1 MAHRIFSLWEK
12 IDRKIGNP
20 KIKVGI
26 FVAVLFAI
34 QLFLARKA
42 LATPIVDI
50 GAYMATGGPLGQMVI
65 IIITMLLIGILY
77 MAMIFDMMLTYLVI
91 MVASYNNFVNAA
103 AVVTGWPLVR
113 DVVNMFFIVVLLVIA
128 FGTIIGYKEFDYK
141 KYVPRLLLMAVL
153 INFSKTLVGLLID
166 FSQVI
171 MLTFVNGFKDAAF
184 GNFVKAFG
192 LDKVL
197 ALATTSASIN
207 AGASGAAAGIAQET
221 SLMTAAIFGL
231 GMLTITG
238 TVLLIML
245 IYLIARVIGL
255 WAILIF
261 APLAF
266 FIWALPPKLQKS
278 VSQYGNEWWSKLGAL
293 LAGGPIM
300 AFFLW
305 LTMAIVSSNEA
316 PFGDFLSKGGGE
328 LDYLKAAISQA
339 ASMDNVARFV
349 VATAFLLMG
358 VQAAVS
364 ISKSVGGGLGNIASK
379 ISSKGGPI
387 GMPLR
392 AGARAAGRTAGAGA
406 KFGGKLAVSRF
417 APGIGEKF
425 LQGGQQLATR
435 GGFIGSL
442 AGQAM
447 GGVGTRFLGAAGKVK
462 AEEAKKIEEKT
473 KGLGARQR
481 GMVLAIE
488 KSKALDYPAREAATK
503 KELSHLQKK
512 DTVKAYYD
520 DFLSTNRAAIEAD
533 VASSTSL
540 TRGSP
545 EFESEVKARSKAAAE
560 QSHLDLMRQNIK
572 NARAQFSGDTEL
584 MEEMEKW
591 EEADPRLLI
600 KDGKI
605 GDIRAAM
612 RKAKPGDVSPKTLQS
627 LDAAIALLEAQG
639 VIQNG
644 AVVDNPQNTEFMKYA
659 KKRGG
664 DYYAQVQNALGQA
677 QSDPSVL
684 GSFNA
689 GNSTGK
695 SYVRT
700 ADGFIEVAS
709 RGAGGGYG
717 VQNMNAATRSRQQL
731 EASVA
736 ASSGGRLTGAPLANF
751 AAGVSA
757 PLDTNQTDL
766 LDSAISAGVYT
777 NPAVA
782 NIDQPTRRVMGGLQ
796 GSGVASSS
804 AFNYDAAT
812 GAYAGPAYAT
822 AHREAISEAISGVTA
837 ADQTQ
842 ARENIQVISTIDP
855 GVFSQQ
861 GDATVNV
868 ATSLKGNLG
877 QVEKAIASGA
887 ATTEQIKGMENLV
900 QSAYKAGEA
909 AINREAQGIALS
921 AAETAV
927 KDLRDEIEKNNA
939 LRGMARRKNK

>member
-700 ADGFIEVAS
+700 ADGFLEVS
-709 RGAGGGYG
+709 R
-717 VQNMNAATRSRQQL
+717 NAANSNNFDVTSRNSSAQRRQDIAAAMSGTGL
-731 EASVA
+731 PQPQIDAFAGRMTTAPTATQASVMTAA
-736 ASSGGRLTGAPLANF
+736 ASAGAYDPSRSTFTGSQAESMASVQRSGMP
-751 AAGVSA
+751 
-757 PLDTNQTDL
+757 
-766 LDSAISAGVYT
+766 
-777 NPAVA
+777 
-782 NIDQPTRRVMGGLQ
+782 
-796 GSGVASSS
+796 SSV
-804 AFNYDAAT
+804 AFNYDPSN
-812 GAYAGPAYAT
+812 GAYANSGYST
-822 AHREAISEAISGVTA
+822 AHFNETQNAMDGLTSANASEVAESVGFIANTDPAAFSAGGKVTENVTFAVEGKMKNFVTA
-837 ADQTQ
+837 MDRPDVTAEQVAKLQGIVKAAAQ
-842 ARENIQVISTIDP
+842 AGAQAIEKRSRGE
-855 GVFSQQ
+855 
-861 GDATVNV
+861 AVNP
-868 ATSLKGNLG
+868 
-877 QVEKAIASGA
+877 VEEAQIRIHEEIMNDKRLRSAASG
-887 ATTEQIKGMENLV
+887 K
-900 QSAYKAGEA
+900 
-909 AINREAQGIALS
+909 R
-921 AAETAV
+921 
-927 KDLRDEIEKNNA
+927 
-939 LRGMARRKNK
+939 